1 MPRLTKRQRTNLIRD
16 YIEGGGAVN
25 QTTLAKKYNVSP
37 KTVSVTLSSPE
48 VQALVKKEKAESEK
62 SMLLYLESKR
72 GEVEGLLSKIL
83 TKIDGKLDEDKV
95 PLRDYVGAWK
105 ILTESY
111 SSKTEQTDGSA
122 EGKSMEIAF
131 IIKDTSGVNNGDS
144 NT

>member
-48 VQALVKKEKAESEK
+48 VRELVKKEKIASEE
-62 SMLLYLESKR
+62 SMLVYLEKHR
-72 GEVEGLLSKIL
+72 GEVEGILTKLLSKI
-83 TKIDGKLDEDKV
+83 DSKLDEEKI
-95 PLRDYVGAWK
+95 PLREYVGAWK

-111 SSKTEQTDGSA
+111 SPKTEQADGSA

-131 IIKDTSGVNNGDS
+131 IIKDTSGVNNGNS